1 MKRTARKILLI
12 VTGMLSAAVFVFSAG
27 CGKTDVPEEKP
38 PVEIDTEMTLEN
50 AYENNRPDY
59 DGMFDYG
66 SGYTPSDPAE
76 AEQVTVTMEEGS
88 LVTFAGGATTLQV
101 KKGDVVPSDAFDTSA
116 VADVRELAG
125 FAATDADGKVT
136 MTSIDDCRIWSDSTL
151 TPYFSAEAGF
161 AALTDLGSGKNGYFN
176 YDGMP
181 GSFAETKTMRRVTNE
196 LVRGGEGGYAEIG
209 CLLDYTGSIARGS
222 AFRLDTRHTVP
233 EGVWE
238 VAYNFENKGNSPIH
252 LDVYQVSK
260 GAEHNFAGGST
271 TFEANRYRVDV
282 DLDPGESMRGVGQ
295 YYLATNTNILPL
307 VVADRAME
315 NMKLGM
321 SVSVKQRT
329 DLSAPEPEYTPSLEP
344 DPTAKVLF
352 ALPDGMTISE
362 DYNNEIVYGAPVTM
376 PAASQITDPTGRGVG
391 GWYRTDT
398 QPIEFIGSGYAMPEH
413 DITVA
418 PYYAPAAGDMLV
430 FGSGSAD
437 KLPVASAGNEGD
449 IGTDG
454 FTGTDV
460 VESNERGVRISY
472 GDTLAAGVS
481 LTYSTRHSASVGRLY
496 RYDYTFINHGESDIT
511 LEVSMPASEEAATS
525 VTIGAGQSRSLS
537 VSDARYASS
546 VTTTSTVLRFG
557 SGASGMDL
565 TVLMSAEDT
574 GADVQAKTY
583 TLTIGGDTDVTF
595 MSGGKTAELNEN
607 ASLPAVNGNGWT
619 IAGWLNS
626 EGEKI
631 DAFTMPASS
640 TTIYPYFTAKE
651 GFTAL
656 PVIGSNKFNYDGMPG
671 SFAETKKMTR
681 TTNELIKGE
690 RDYTEIGSVLTYVG
704 SIEKGS
710 AVRMDTTCNI
720 TAGVWEVAYNFENK
734 GDTPIYLDVYQVS
747 KGAEHNFEG
756 GSTTFE
762 TNRYRIDV
770 NLKPGES
777 MRGVGQYSLT
787 ANGNILPLF
796 VADKAMDGMKLGISM
811 SVKLR
816 SDLSTPET
824 VVTPDPD
831 DEETPPAGDTYTLT
845 IGGDTD
851 VTFASGGKTAEL
863 SENASLP
870 AVNGNGWTIAGWL
883 NSEGEKI
890 DAFTMPAS
898 STTIY
903 PYFTAK
909 EGFTAL
915 PVIGSNKFNYDGMP
929 GSFAE
934 TKKMTRTTNELI
946 KGERDYT
953 EIGSVLTYVGSIEK
967 GSAVRMDTTCNI
979 TAGVWEVAYNFE
991 NKGDTPIYLDVYQ
1004 VSKGAEHNFE
1014 GGSTTFESNRYR
1026 IDVNLK
1032 PGESMRGVGQY
1043 YLTANGNVIPLFVA
1057 DKAMDGMK
1065 LGISMSVKLRSD
1077 LSAPET
1083 VVTPDPD
1090 DEETPPATDTY
1101 TLTIGGSADVTFASG
1116 GKTATINAGDPF
1128 PEVTNSTG
1136 RTLKGWYGENGEIID
1151 TSAIS
1156 TDTTVYPYF
1165 EFADGYK
1172 RLWLGNARNDGIPD
1186 KTGYIQGTQLISSNF
1201 KPLTTGSAGF
1211 GKENPEQKAIVE
1223 GGAGGFA
1230 EEGMVLEY
1238 SGNVPA
1244 DEGWRCDSVI
1254 NGGEN
1259 PITLKVGSTYDY
1271 SFNFRNMGDY
1281 DLSFTIYI
1289 INSAQNTS
1297 SCSNNEMTVELERG
1311 ESTTITMNDVL
1322 YVVGSTNNN
1331 MLMRF
1336 VSAEDMTNG
1345 FKLGVAMSVKL
1356 PV

>member
-1 MKRTARKILLI
+1 MKRTARKILSI

-76 AEQVTVTMEEGS
+76 AEQVTVSMEEGS

-101 KKGDVVPSDAFDTSA
+101 KKGDVVPSDTFDTSA

-161 AALTDLGSGKNGYFN
+161 AALTDLGSGKIGYFN

-181 GSFAETKTMRRVTNE
+181 GSFAETQTMRRVTSE
-196 LVRGGEGGYAEIG
+196 LVRGGAGGYAEIG
-209 CLLDYTGSIARGS
+209 CLLDYTGSIVRGS
-222 AFRLDTRHTVP
+222 AFRLDTKHTVP

-260 GAEHNFAGGST
+260 GAEHNFAGSST

-282 DLDPGESMRGVGQ
+282 DLDPGESMRGEGQ
-295 YYLATNTNILPL
+295 YYLTTNTNILPL

-321 SVSVKQRT
+321 SMSVKQRT

-376 PAASQITDPTGRGVG
+376 PAASQITDPTSRGVG

-511 LEVSMPASEEAATS
+511 LEVSMPASEETATS

-583 TLTIGGDTDVTF
+583 TLTIGGDTGVTF

-631 DAFTMPASS
+631 DAFTMPASP

-651 GFTAL
+651 GYTAL
-656 PVIGSNKFNYDGMPG
+656 PDLGSGKNGYFNYDGMPG
-671 SFAETKKMTR
+671 SFAAAANTGDKMTR
-681 TTNELIKGE
+681 TTGELVKGE
-690 RDYTEIGSVLTYVG
+690 GDYTEIGNVLTFG
-704 SIEKGS
+704 KSIEKGS
-710 AVRMDTTCNI
+710 AFRMDTTYGNRI

-747 KGAEHNFEG
+747 SGSEHNF
-756 GSTTFE
+756 
-762 TNRYRIDV
+762 
-770 NLKPGES
+770 
-777 MRGVGQYSLT
+777 
-787 ANGNILPLF
+787 A
-796 VADKAMDGMKLGISM
+796 
-811 SVKLR
+811 
-816 SDLSTPET
+816 
-824 VVTPDPD
+824 
-831 DEETPPAGDTYTLT
+831 
-845 IGGDTD
+845 
-851 VTFASGGKTAEL
+851 
-863 SENASLP
+863 
-870 AVNGNGWTIAGWL
+870 
-883 NSEGEKI
+883 
-890 DAFTMPAS
+890 
-898 STTIY
+898 
-903 PYFTAK
+903 
-909 EGFTAL
+909 
-915 PVIGSNKFNYDGMP
+915 
-929 GSFAE
+929 
-934 TKKMTRTTNELI
+934 
-946 KGERDYT
+946 
-953 EIGSVLTYVGSIEK
+953 
-967 GSAVRMDTTCNI
+967 
-979 TAGVWEVAYNFE
+979 
-991 NKGDTPIYLDVYQ
+991 
-1004 VSKGAEHNFE
+1004 

-1077 LSAPET
+1077 LSSPET

-1101 TLTIGGSADVTFASG
+1101 TLTIGGSADVTFADG

-1201 KPLTTGSAGF
+1201 KPLTTGTSGF

-1244 DEGWRCDSVI
+1244 GEGWRCDSVI

-1289 INSAQNTS
+1289 INSAQDTS
-1297 SCSNNEMTVELERG
+1297 SCSNNVITVDLAPG
-1311 ESTTITMNDVL
+1311 ESTTVIMEDVL
-1322 YVVGSTNNN
+1322 YKSGSTNNN

>member
-50 AYENNRPDY
+50 AYVSNRPDY
-59 DGMFDYG
+59 DGMFDYR

-76 AEQVTVTMEEGS
+76 AEQVTVSMEEGS

-101 KKGDVVPSDAFDTSA
+101 KKGDVVPSDTFDTSA

-125 FAATDADGKVT
+125 FAATDADGKVM
-136 MTSIDDCRIWSDSTL
+136 MTSIDYCRIWSDSTL
-151 TPYFSAEAGF
+151 PPYFSAEAGF
-161 AALTDLGSGKNGYFN
+161 AALPDLGSGKIGYFN

-196 LVRGGEGGYAEIG
+196 LVRGGAGGYAEIG
-209 CLLDYTGSIARGS
+209 CLLDYTGSIVRGS
-222 AFRLDTRHTVP
+222 AFRLDTKHTVA

-282 DLDPGESMRGVGQ
+282 DLDPGESMRGEGQ
-295 YYLATNTNILPL
+295 YYLTTNTNILPL

-321 SVSVKQRT
+321 SMSVKQRT
-329 DLSAPEPEYTPSLEP
+329 DLSAPEPEYTPSLES

-352 ALPDGMTISE
+352 ALPDGMSVSE

-511 LEVSMPASEEAATS
+511 LEVSMPASDEAATS

-574 GADVQAKTY
+574 GADAQAKTY

-607 ASLPAVNGNGWT
+607 APLPAVNGNGWT
-619 IAGWLNS
+619 IGGWLNS
-626 EGEKI
+626 NGERI
-631 DAFTMPASS
+631 DSFTMPASS

-671 SFAETKKMTR
+671 SFAATKKMTR
-681 TTNELIKGE
+681 TTDELIKGE

-710 AVRMDTTCNI
+710 AFRMDTTCNI

-734 GDTPIYLDVYQVS
+734 GDTPVYFDVYQVS

-762 TNRYRIDV
+762 ANRYRIDV
-770 NLKPGES
+770 NLEPGES

-811 SVKLR
+811 SAKLR
-816 SDLSTPET
+816 SDLTAPEAAYTPT
-824 VVTPDPD
+824 ADPD
-831 DEETPPAGDTYTLT
+831 DEETPPTGDTYTLT

-851 VTFASGGKTAEL
+851 VTF
-863 SENASLP
+863 
-870 AVNGNGWTIAGWL
+870 
-883 NSEGEKI
+883 
-890 DAFTMPAS
+890 M
-898 STTIY
+898 
-903 PYFTAK
+903 
-909 EGFTAL
+909 
-915 PVIGSNKFNYDGMP
+915 
-929 GSFAE
+929 
-934 TKKMTRTTNELI
+934 
-946 KGERDYT
+946 
-953 EIGSVLTYVGSIEK
+953 
-967 GSAVRMDTTCNI
+967 
-979 TAGVWEVAYNFE
+979 
-991 NKGDTPIYLDVYQ
+991 
-1004 VSKGAEHNFE
+1004 
-1014 GGSTTFESNRYR
+1014 
-1026 IDVNLK
+1026 
-1032 PGESMRGVGQY
+1032 
-1043 YLTANGNVIPLFVA
+1043 
-1057 DKAMDGMK
+1057 
-1065 LGISMSVKLRSD
+1065 
-1077 LSAPET
+1077 
-1083 VVTPDPD
+1083 
-1090 DEETPPATDTY
+1090 
-1101 TLTIGGSADVTFASG
+1101 SG

-1201 KPLTTGSAGF
+1201 RPLTTGTSGF

-1244 DEGWRCDSVI
+1244 GEGWRCDSVI

-1289 INSAQNTS
+1289 INSAQDTS
-1297 SCSNNEMTVELERG
+1297 SCSNNVITVDLASG

-1322 YVVGSTNNN
+1322 YKGGSTNNN

>member
-27 CGKTDVPEEKP
+27 CGKTDAPEEKP

-50 AYENNRPDY
+50 AYVSNRPDY

-76 AEQVTVTMEEGS
+76 AEQVTVSMEEGS

-101 KKGDVVPSDAFDTSA
+101 KKGDVVPSDTFDTSA

-161 AALTDLGSGKNGYFN
+161 AALPDLGSGKIGYFN

-181 GSFAETKTMRRVTNE
+181 GSFAETQTMRRVTNE
-196 LVRGGEGGYAEIG
+196 LVRGGAGGYAEIG
-209 CLLDYTGSIARGS
+209 CLLDYAGSIVRGS
-222 AFRLDTRHTVP
+222 AFRLDTKHTVP

-282 DLDPGESMRGVGQ
+282 DLDPGESMRGEGQ
-295 YYLATNTNILPL
+295 YYLTTNTNILPL

-321 SVSVKQRT
+321 SMSVRQRT
-329 DLSAPEPEYTPSLEP
+329 DLSAPEPEYTPSLES

-352 ALPDGMTISE
+352 ALPDGMSVSE

-398 QPIEFIGSGYAMPEH
+398 QPIEFIDSNTVMPEH

-511 LEVSMPASEEAATS
+511 LEVSMPASDEAATS

-631 DAFTMPASS
+631 DAFTMPASA

-651 GFTAL
+651 GYTAL
-656 PVIGSNKFNYDGMPG
+656 PVIGSNKINYDGMPG

-747 KGAEHNFEG
+747 RGAEHNFAG

-762 TNRYRIDV
+762 SNRYRVNV
-770 NLKPGES
+770 NLQPGES

-816 SDLSTPET
+816 SDLTAPEAAYTPT
-824 VVTPDPD
+824 ADPD
-831 DEETPPAGDTYTLT
+831 DEETPPAG
-845 IGGDTD
+845 
-851 VTFASGGKTAEL
+851 
-863 SENASLP
+863 
-870 AVNGNGWTIAGWL
+870 
-883 NSEGEKI
+883 
-890 DAFTMPAS
+890 
-898 STTIY
+898 
-903 PYFTAK
+903 
-909 EGFTAL
+909 
-915 PVIGSNKFNYDGMP
+915 
-929 GSFAE
+929 
-934 TKKMTRTTNELI
+934 
-946 KGERDYT
+946 
-953 EIGSVLTYVGSIEK
+953 
-967 GSAVRMDTTCNI
+967 
-979 TAGVWEVAYNFE
+979 
-991 NKGDTPIYLDVYQ
+991 
-1004 VSKGAEHNFE
+1004 
-1014 GGSTTFESNRYR
+1014 
-1026 IDVNLK
+1026 
-1032 PGESMRGVGQY
+1032 
-1043 YLTANGNVIPLFVA
+1043 
-1057 DKAMDGMK
+1057 
-1065 LGISMSVKLRSD
+1065 
-1077 LSAPET
+1077 
-1083 VVTPDPD
+1083 
-1090 DEETPPATDTY
+1090 DTY

-1244 DEGWRCDSVI
+1244 GEGWRCDSVI

-1289 INSAQNTS
+1289 INSAQDTS
-1297 SCSNNEMTVELERG
+1297 SCSNNVITVDLAPG
-1311 ESTTITMNDVL
+1311 ESTTVIMEDVL
-1322 YVVGSTNNN
+1322 YKSGSTNNN

>member
-50 AYENNRPDY
+50 AYVSNRPDY

-76 AEQVTVTMEEGS
+76 AEQVTVSMEEGS

-101 KKGDVVPSDAFDTSA
+101 KKGDVVPSDTFDTSA

-161 AALTDLGSGKNGYFN
+161 AALPDLGSGKNGYFN

-181 GSFAETKTMRRVTNE
+181 GSFAETQTMRRVTSE
-196 LVRGGEGGYAEIG
+196 LVRGGAGGYAEIG

-222 AFRLDTRHTVP
+222 AFRLDTKHTVA

-282 DLDPGESMRGVGQ
+282 DLDPGESMRGEGQ
-295 YYLATNTNILPL
+295 YYLTTNTNILPL

-321 SVSVKQRT
+321 SMSVKQRT
-329 DLSAPEPEYTPSLEP
+329 DLSAPEPEYTPSLES

-352 ALPDGMTISE
+352 ALPDGMSVSE

-398 QPIEFIGSGYAMPEH
+398 QPIEFIDSNTVMPEH

-496 RYDYTFINHGESDIT
+496 RYDYTLINHGESDIT

-656 PVIGSNKFNYDGMPG
+656 PDLGSGKNGYFNYDGMPG
-671 SFAETKKMTR
+671 SFAAAANTGDKMTR
-681 TTNELIKGE
+681 TTNELVKGE
-690 RDYTEIGSVLTYVG
+690 RGYTEIGNVLTFG
-704 SIEKGS
+704 KSIEKGS
-710 AVRMDTTCNI
+710 AFRMDTTCNI

-734 GDTPIYLDVYQVS
+734 GDTPVYFDVYQVS

-762 TNRYRIDV
+762 ANRYRVNV
-770 NLKPGES
+770 NLEPGES

-787 ANGNILPLF
+787 SNGNILPLF

-811 SVKLR
+811 S
-816 SDLSTPET
+816 
-824 VVTPDPD
+824 
-831 DEETPPAGDTYTLT
+831 A
-845 IGGDTD
+845 
-851 VTFASGGKTAEL
+851 
-863 SENASLP
+863 
-870 AVNGNGWTIAGWL
+870 
-883 NSEGEKI
+883 
-890 DAFTMPAS
+890 
-898 STTIY
+898 
-903 PYFTAK
+903 
-909 EGFTAL
+909 
-915 PVIGSNKFNYDGMP
+915 
-929 GSFAE
+929 
-934 TKKMTRTTNELI
+934 
-946 KGERDYT
+946 
-953 EIGSVLTYVGSIEK
+953 
-967 GSAVRMDTTCNI
+967 
-979 TAGVWEVAYNFE
+979 
-991 NKGDTPIYLDVYQ
+991 
-1004 VSKGAEHNFE
+1004 
-1014 GGSTTFESNRYR
+1014 
-1026 IDVNLK
+1026 
-1032 PGESMRGVGQY
+1032 
-1043 YLTANGNVIPLFVA
+1043 
-1057 DKAMDGMK
+1057 
-1065 LGISMSVKLRSD
+1065 KLRSD

-1101 TLTIGGSADVTFASG
+1101 TLTIGGSADVTFVGG

-1244 DEGWRCDSVI
+1244 GEGWRCDSVI

-1289 INSAQNTS
+1289 INSAQDTS
-1297 SCSNNEMTVELERG
+1297 SCSNNEMTVDLAPG
-1311 ESTTITMNDVL
+1311 ESTTVIMEDVL
-1322 YVVGSTNNN
+1322 YKGGSTNNN